1 MNRIQQ
7 LFQTKE
13 QNILSV
19 YFCAGH
25 PTLDSTVPCIEALQ
39 QGGVDMVE
47 VGIPFSD
54 PLADGPTIQGAASK
68 ALKNGMSLHKLF
80 CQLEGIRK
88 KSPCHSFSW
97 AISIPFSTLALK
109 RFAAVAKKSE

>member
-68 ALKNGMSLHKLF
+68 ALKNGMSLHKSARGHS
-80 CQLEGIRK
+80 Q
-88 KSPCHSFSW
+88 KSHYATHSHGLSQ
-97 AISIPFSTLALK
+97 SHSALWL
-109 RFAAVAKKSE
+109 